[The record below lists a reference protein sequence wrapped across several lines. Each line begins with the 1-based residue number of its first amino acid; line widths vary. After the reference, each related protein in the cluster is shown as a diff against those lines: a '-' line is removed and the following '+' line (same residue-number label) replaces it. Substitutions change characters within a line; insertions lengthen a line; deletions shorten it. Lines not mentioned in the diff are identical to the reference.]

1 MSGHTHWVARVAVVG
16 ALLSAAL
23 GLAAPSALA
32 APVAATVNL
41 GTASTYAVLSGASVG
56 NTATGPIT
64 TLHGD
69 LGVVANAQ
77 PTGFP
82 PGLVTGTTN
91 VGNAAAAKA
100 GTDLSTAY
108 AEVAGRIG
116 GTPLVVVAGVPQSL
130 SPGLYNSVAAV
141 AITAAGPLTLDAGGD
156 PNAVF
161 VFQVGAAFSLAAGAQ
176 IKLAGGAQASHV
188 FWQVNGAANIGAGAT
203 VVGTVMANAAI
214 GVGAG
219 TVFNGRALAISGAIA
234 LNSNQVYSA
243 PPVVTIA
250 GGPSADVNTSSPTIS
265 GTTDVQ
271 APGVVTVTI
280 AGHTPVTTT
289 PSGGAW
295 SVPAGTLANG
305 TYSVTASVVDGAGNT
320 GNATQQLT
328 IDTIPPALTLDGGPT
343 VTTNDPTPK
352 ISGTSDVAPDTLVWV
367 TVGSQ
372 TVKAVVQSTQ
382 TWNVAVAALTDG
394 AHTVT
399 AAVTDPA
406 GNTTTTSQQVTVDT
420 VAPAVTI
427 AGGANALTDD
437 ATPTISGTAD
447 VATGTPV
454 TVNLAD
460 QTLVGFVQPDGSWSV
475 TAAAL
480 ADGPHRIIMSV
491 ADEAGNPASFTQFLT
506 VDTVAPDI
514 AIAGGATASTNNVD
528 PTIAGTSNAAPG
540 TTVTVSIAG
549 QTMTTL
555 LQTNGTWNVTP
566 NSAVGNGSWTVL
578 ASDADPAGNVGSA
591 KQHLTI
597 AKAGT
602 SGTGS
607 GGSGSG
613 SGSGS
618 GGSGSG
624 GSGSGGSGSGGSGG
638 GSGSSGGSG
647 GGSGSSGGSGGS
659 PGSAGAAGP
668 GNEMTVSVACPASDA
683 NRCRGSVSATS
694 RVTTAGGKP
703 VKVIAAGLQAA
714 SKTQQS
720 KQNTTVVKVASGSYS
735 VATGQDAKI
744 TLKLNKQGKQLLDR
758 FYRVP
763 ATLKIDGA
771 ISATRK
777 ITFSYTRVRAGINAK
792 WTATNS
798 STSLDSLTVSRLPGK
813 STVTVACHG
822 GGCSFATH
830 AFSPTTTSLTL
841 PAKLGNAKLKPGA
854 TMQITVSVAGQVGE
868 VARFAVRSG
877 QSPSQTSLC
886 LVPGAGVA
894 TACAA
899 A

>member
-23 GLAAPSALA
+23 GLAVPSALA
-32 APVAATVNL
+32 APAATVNL

-91 VGNAAAAKA
+91 VGNAAAAQA
-100 GTDLSTAY
+100 GTDLATAY
-108 AEVAGRIG
+108 AEVAGRTG
-116 GTPLVVVAGVPQSL
+116 GMPLVVVAGVPQSL
-130 SPGLYNSVAAV
+130 SPGLYNSAAAV
-141 AITAAGPLTLDAGGD
+141 AITATGPLTLDAGGD

-161 VFQVGAAFSLAAGAQ
+161 VFQVGAALSLAAGAQ

-243 PPVVTIA
+243 PPVVAIT
-250 GGPSADVNTSSPTIS
+250 GGASADINTSSPTIS
-265 GTTDVQ
+265 GTTDVA

-280 AGHTPVTTT
+280 AGQTLTAT

-295 SVPAGTLANG
+295 SVPAGMLPNS
-305 TYSVTASVVDGAGNT
+305 TYPVTASVVDGAGNT

-328 IDTIPPALTLDGGPT
+328 IDTVPPSLTLDGGSA

-352 ISGTSDVAPDTLVWV
+352 ISGTSDVAPGTLVLV
-367 TVGSQ
+367 TVDSQ
-372 TVKAVVQSTQ
+372 TVKAVVQTTQ
-382 TWNVAVAALTDG
+382 TWNVAVAALADG
-394 AHTVT
+394 THTVT

-406 GNTTTTSQQVTVDT
+406 GNVTTASQQVTIDT

-427 AGGANALTDD
+427 GGGANALTDD

-447 VATGTPV
+447 VAPGTPV

-460 QTLVGFVQPDGSWSV
+460 QTLTGLVAPGGTWSV
-475 TAAAL
+475 AAAAL
-480 ADGPHRIIMSV
+480 ADGTHRIIMSV
-491 ADEAGNPASFTQFLT
+491 SDEAGNMASFTQILT

-514 AIAGGATASTNNVD
+514 TIAGGATATTNNVD

-540 TTVTVSIAG
+540 TTVTVSIGG

-613 SGSGS
+613 GSGSGSGGSGSGSGGSGSGSGGSGSGS

-624 GSGSGGSGSGGSGG
+624 GSG
-638 GSGSSGGSG
+638 
-647 GGSGSSGGSGGS
+647 GS
-659 PGSAGAAGP
+659 PGSNGAAGP
-668 GNEMTVSVACPASDA
+668 GNQMTVSVACPAA
-683 NRCRGSVSATS
+683 NAKRCRGSVSATS

-703 VKVIAAGLQAA
+703 VKVIAAGMQAA
-714 SKTQQS
+714 SKQRQS
-720 KQNTTVVKVASGSYS
+720 KQATTVVQVASGSYS
-735 VATGQDAKI
+735 VATGQAAKI
-744 TLKLNKQGKQLLDR
+744 TLKLNKHGQQLLDR

-763 ATLKIDGA
+763 ATLKIAGA
-771 ISATRK
+771 ISATRT
-777 ITFSYTRVRAGINAK
+777 ITFSYTRVRAGISAK
-792 WTATNS
+792 WTATSS

-841 PAKLGNAKLKPGA
+841 PAEVGNAKLKPGA
-854 TMQITVSVAGQVGE
+854 TLQVTVSVAGQVGE

-886 LVPGAGVA
+886 LVPEARVA
-894 TACAA
+894 TVCAA

>member
-23 GLAAPSALA
+23 GMAVPSALA
-32 APVAATVNL
+32 APTATVNL
-41 GTASTYAVLSGASVG
+41 GQASTYAVLSSAAVA
-56 NTATGPIT
+56 NTVSGPPFT

-69 LGVVANAQ
+69 LGVGGVLS
-77 PTGFP
+77 GFP
-82 PGLVTGTTN
+82 PGIVTGATQT
-91 VGNAAAAKA
+91 GSATAPAE
-100 GTDLSTAY
+100 TDLGTAY
-108 AEVAGRIG
+108 NEVLNRPA
-116 GTPLVVVAGVPQSL
+116 GTPLVVSAATPVTL
-130 SPGLYNSVAAV
+130 SPGLYTSAAAV
-141 AITAAGPLTLDAGGD
+141 AITAAGGVTLDAGGD
-156 PNAVF
+156 PNAIF
-161 VFQVGAAFSLAAGAQ
+161 VFQVGGALTLAAGAEVN
-176 IKLAGGAQASHV
+176 LTGGAQASHV
-188 FWQVNGAANIGAGAT
+188 FWQVNGAATLGANAT
-203 VVGTVMANAAI
+203 FSGTIMATAAI

-219 TVFNGRALAISGAIA
+219 AEVNGRALSLNGAIG
-234 LNSNQVYSA
+234 LNDNQIYSA
-243 PPVVTIA
+243 PPVVAIT
-250 GGPSADVNTSSPTIS
+250 GGASADINTSSPTIS
-265 GTTDVQ
+265 GTTDVE

-280 AGHTPVTTT
+280 AGQTLTAT

-295 SVPAGTLANG
+295 SVPAGMLPNG
-305 TYSVTASVVDGAGNT
+305 TYPVTASVVDGAGNT

-328 IDTIPPALTLDGGPT
+328 IDTVPPSLTLDGGSA

-352 ISGTSDVAPDTLVWV
+352 VSGTSDVAPGTLVLV
-367 TVGSQ
+367 TVDSQ
-372 TVKAVVQSTQ
+372 TVKAVVQTTQ
-382 TWNVAVAALTDG
+382 TWNVAVAALADG
-394 AHTVT
+394 THTVT

-406 GNTTTTSQQVTVDT
+406 GNVTTASQQVTIDT

-447 VATGTPV
+447 VAPGTPV

-460 QTLVGFVQPDGSWSV
+460 QTLTGLVQPGGTWSV

-480 ADGPHRIIMSV
+480 ADGTHRIIMSV
-491 ADEAGNPASFTQFLT
+491 SDEAGNMASFTQILT

-514 AIAGGATASTNNVD
+514 TIAGGATATTNNVD

-540 TTVTVSIAG
+540 TTVTVSIGG

-613 SGSGS
+613 GSGSGSGSGGSGSGSGGSGSGS

-624 GSGSGGSGSGGSGG
+624 GSGSGSG
-638 GSGSSGGSG
+638 
-647 GGSGSSGGSGGS
+647 SGGSGGS
-659 PGSAGAAGP
+659 PGSNGAAGP
-668 GNEMTVSVACPASDA
+668 GNQMTVSVACPAA
-683 NRCRGSVSATS
+683 NAKRCRGSVSATS

-703 VKVIAAGLQAA
+703 VKVIAAGMQAA
-714 SKTQQS
+714 SKQRQS
-720 KQNTTVVKVASGSYS
+720 KQATSVVQVASGSYS
-735 VATGQDAKI
+735 VATGQAAKI
-744 TLKLNKQGKQLLDR
+744 TLKLNKHGQQLLDR

-763 ATLKIDGA
+763 ATLKIAGA
-771 ISATRK
+771 ISATRT
-777 ITFSYTRVRAGINAK
+777 ITFSYTRVRAGISAK
-792 WTATNS
+792 WTATSS

-841 PAKLGNAKLKPGA
+841 PAEVGNAKLKPGA
-854 TMQITVSVAGQVGE
+854 TLQVTVSVAGQVGE

-886 LVPGAGVA
+886 LVPEARVA
-894 TACAA
+894 TVCAA